1 MAKVSQASIS
11 NRLSFFLAPCVLSA
25 MAETRS
31 RFLAR
36 LPEKMDEQPTMALQ
50 LQKREAQ
57 SPERVVEKQEAMRR
71 TQVI

>member
-1 MAKVSQASIS
+1 
-11 NRLSFFLAPCVLSA
+11 